1 MNERIKGL
9 LNLTLNGENYAHPN
23 PTKFDREDVFLPKFE
38 KESKQLC
45 KYILN
50 QKPIISKYSL
60 MTGFFNTDG
69 SVVGDMFRRKGH
81 KGWQSISRE
90 FYCQPLD
97 NLVTLEWQHATA
109 DYTKALSIG
118 MKGILKEVD
127 ESIEKFDGEKKEY
140 LIALKKVGETL
151 IAWAR
156 ICSNTASEFAK
167 TVEEEEYRQNLEKL
181 AKTLQRIPENPPQ
194 NFYEAVL
201 TVYFWFATDPDSLG
215 TLDRYLAPFY
225 FADVEKGAL
234 TKEEATE
241 YLQELFLMVQIATPH
256 NDTRF
261 TRGGESHFCVGGY
274 LENGEDGFSEFSKL
288 IIEALLDLPTW
299 IPQVT
304 FRWTKKTG
312 RENFYWVMD
321 KERKDP
327 NKRIAFQNDDK
338 RIKCY
343 TEYCGFKYEDAVK
356 YTTLGC
362 NEPSFAGGPAGA
374 TSKGNIAKCIETL
387 FHKKSNNIEKAQ
399 TYDDFYKLF
408 EQEMTN
414 DLATIITYDGKFIAK
429 RAEDFNYLSALLFKG
444 CVKKGLSP
452 TQGASDTVVSS
463 PILMG
468 AITAIDS
475 LIIVKQFVFDEKI
488 VSMST
493 LIDALQ
499 NNWEGY
505 EDLLT
510 QIKKKGDFFGNDT
523 PRSNEIAQKFYASI
537 YHFLKDKKNLFG
549 YPILIGD
556 LFGYNQHHVW
566 YGASMEATPD
576 GRKRGDSVSFGLQQ
590 TQGRDRDGLTS
601 YLLSIAKADPNGICC
616 GSTVTNV
623 TIEDQLVKNDD
634 NFDKLVSL
642 FETYFMLG
650 GVHFQLTYVSK
661 EDLIK
666 AKETPDEYKNLRVR
680 VSGFSDYFVRL
691 NSDIQDEIIE
701 RTQHSK

>member
-1 MNERIKGL
+1 
-9 LNLTLNGENYAHPN
+9 
-23 PTKFDREDVFLPKFE
+23 
-38 KESKQLC
+38 
-45 KYILN
+45 
-50 QKPIISKYSL
+50 
-60 MTGFFNTDG
+60 
-69 SVVGDMFRRKGH
+69 
-81 KGWQSISRE
+81 
-90 FYCQPLD
+90 
-97 NLVTLEWQHATA
+97 
-109 DYTKALSIG
+109 
-118 MKGILKEVD
+118 
-127 ESIEKFDGEKKEY
+127 
-140 LIALKKVGETL
+140 
-151 IAWAR
+151 
-156 ICSNTASEFAK
+156 
-167 TVEEEEYRQNLEKL
+167 
-181 AKTLQRIPENPPQ
+181 
-194 NFYEAVL
+194 
-201 TVYFWFATDPDSLG
+201 
-215 TLDRYLAPFY
+215 
-225 FADVEKGAL
+225 
-234 TKEEATE
+234 
-241 YLQELFLMVQIATPH
+241 MVQIATPH
-256 NDTRF
+256 NDRRF

-274 LENGEDGFSEFSKL
+274 TENGEDGFSEFSKL
-288 IIEALLDLPTW
+288 IIEAMLDLPTW

-312 RENFYWVMD
+312 RENLYWVMD

-374 TSKGNIAKCIETL
+374 TTKGNIAKCVETL
-387 FHKKSNNIEKAQ
+387 FHKKSNDIEKVK
-399 TYDDFYKLF
+399 TFDEFYKIF
-408 EQEMTN
+408 EQEMTS
-414 DLATIITYDGKFIAK
+414 DLATIIAYDRKFISK

-444 CVKKGLSP
+444 CVEKGLSP

-463 PILMG
+463 PTLMG

-493 LIDALQ
+493 LIDALK

-505 EDLLT
+505 EDLRA

-523 PRSNEIAQKFYASI
+523 ARSNEIAQKFYASI
-537 YHFLKDKKNLFG
+537 YHFLKGKKNLFG

-566 YGASMEATPD
+566 YGANMEATPD

-590 TQGRDRDGLTS
+590 TLGRDSDGLTS
-601 YLLSIAKADPNGICC
+601 YLLSIAKADPSGICC

-623 TIEDQLVKNDD
+623 TIEEQLVRNDD
-634 NFDKLVSL
+634 NFNKLVSL

-661 EDLIK
+661 EDLLK
-666 AKETPDEYKNLRVR
+666 AKETPDKYKNLRVR

-691 NSDIQDEIIE
+691 NSDIQDGIID
-701 RTQHSK
+701 RTHHNK

>member
-1 MNERIKGL
+1 
-9 LNLTLNGENYAHPN
+9 
-23 PTKFDREDVFLPKFE
+23 
-38 KESKQLC
+38 
-45 KYILN
+45 
-50 QKPIISKYSL
+50 
-60 MTGFFNTDG
+60 
-69 SVVGDMFRRKGH
+69 
-81 KGWQSISRE
+81 
-90 FYCQPLD
+90 
-97 NLVTLEWQHATA
+97 
-109 DYTKALSIG
+109 
-118 MKGILKEVD
+118 VD

-140 LIALKKVGETL
+140 LLALKKVGETL

-256 NDTRF
+256 NDKRF

-387 FHKKSNNIEKAQ
+387 FHKKSNDIEKAQ
-399 TYDDFYKLF
+399 TFDDFYKLF

-414 DLATIITYDGKFIAK
+414 DLATIIAYDRKFIAK

-505 EDLLT
+505 EDLHAL
-510 QIKKKGDFFGNDT
+510 IKKKGDFFGNDT

-691 NSDIQDEIIE
+691 NSDIQDGIIE